1 MEYIDLA
8 GKWKVTLEDGK
19 SYDAIFPG
27 TLDENRIG
35 HRDAYKSKLYQDET
49 YTENASLAG
58 SEVIAT
64 RLTRKYTY
72 EGKAEF
78 TRVCDGEAPGRED
91 TCIETSGK
99 VATCCELSD
108 SEERNKEVN
117 CDKRLFLEAERSRAL
132 ELYIDGKKVPALRGT
147 LSTPYTFEITDVFSK
162 GSEIKL
168 VSDNSYKELPHDDI
182 LYSSAATDETQTN
195 WNGILGHLRIRI
207 EEETFI
213 ERIFISAYDKATV
226 KVYVNSLKG
235 FSGRLTLESEA
246 FEIPTEMAISV
257 ESGVTELIFA
267 DIPLKSDAKKWDE
280 YQGNLYS
287 LRALLTSDDGNSSVK
302 EVAFGCRK
310 FGDDGN
316 GHLALNDRRIFL
328 RSEANCCVFPETG
341 HAPTDAESW
350 TNIINTYKSYGI
362 NCLRFHSHCPPD
374 AAFRAADELG
384 VLIQPE
390 LSHWNPSNAF
400 GSSKSREYYTKEL
413 REIITEYGNHPS
425 FVMLTFGNEL
435 QADEDGLEFMHGLL
449 KLCHELDDT
458 RLYAIGSNVFYGEKG
473 CDKESDFY
481 TSCSFKDLPLRAT
494 FSGMQG
500 YLNNEY
506 PSAQKN
512 YDDAMRQLRKEYS
525 GPVFSFEVGQYEVL
539 PDFDEIN
546 DFKGVTSPD
555 NFELIRDKAKDKGLL
570 DGWKKR
576 VEATGELSLLCY
588 REEVLAALS
597 TEDFSGISLLG
608 LQDFPGQGTALV
620 GMLNSHLDSKPF
632 SFADPERFNCFFRP
646 VLPLVLLPKY
656 TYTDKEHIVAEVKLA
671 NYSGKDITGSMSYF
685 LIERFDGKKGD
696 SKGDGPKAN
705 EDGLLESSEKID
717 SYLSGESRKCEYTDK
732 NVVVCEKG
740 KLSSVGTIDIDLSFI
755 SENTRFDLEVSFD
768 GHKNKYPI
776 WVYAEAAIKPQKPDS
791 IYETAVLD
799 DKALEVLEKGGKV
812 YLSPDSTKEDIP
824 DSIKS
829 TFSTDFW
836 SVGTFATQEGSMGLL
851 IDEGHP
857 LFKHFPTSFFTEFQ
871 WWPMASQR
879 AFILKDNVKSIVTV
893 MDSYAYMRNMG
904 QILEF
909 QCRNGK
915 VLASSIGL
923 QNLQQYPECRALL
936 TSIYEYMD
944 SDEFDPSQELE

>member
-1 MEYIDLA
+1 MKYIDLA

-19 SYDAIFPG
+19 SYDAVLPG
-27 TLDENRIG
+27 TLDENCIG
-35 HRDAYKSKLYQDET
+35 HKDSYKSKLYQDET

-72 EGKAEF
+72 EGKADF
-78 TRVCDGEAPGRED
+78 SRVCDLEMDFGESCGR
-91 TCIETSGK
+91 
-99 VATCCELSD
+99 
-108 SEERNKEVN
+108 
-117 CDKRLFLEAERSRAL
+117 RLFLEAERCRGL
-132 ELYIDGKKVPALRGT
+132 ELYVDGKKVQADRGT
-147 LSTPYTFEITDVFSK
+147 LSTPYAFEITDVFSK

-168 VSDNSYKELPHDDI
+168 ISDNSYEDFPHDDI

-195 WNGILGHLRIRI
+195 WNGILGYLRVRV

-213 ERIFISAYDKATV
+213 ERIFVCAYDKAQV
-226 KVYVNSLKG
+226 KIFVNSLNGFKG
-235 FSGRLTLESEA
+235 KLLLESEA
-246 FEIPTEMAISV
+246 FAATVEKEIAV
-257 ESGVTELIFA
+257 GSGVTEIAFT
-267 DIPLKSDAKKWDE
+267 DIELSKDVRMWDE
-280 YQGNLYS
+280 YQGNLYTLHAMLVS
-287 LRALLTSDDGNSSVK
+287 EGFSSEK
-302 EVAFGCRK
+302 EVSFGCRK
-310 FGDDGN
+310 FGDDAK
-316 GHLALNDRRIFL
+316 GHLVLNDRRIFL

-341 HAPTDAESW
+341 HAPTDIDSW
-350 TNIINTYKSYGI
+350 KKILEMYKAYGV
-362 NCLRFHSHCPPD
+362 NCLRFHSHCPPG
-374 AAFRAADELG
+374 AAFEAADELG

-400 GSSKSREYYTKEL
+400 GSSKAREYYEKEL

-481 TSCSFKDLPLRAT
+481 TSCSYRELPLRAT

-506 PSAQKN
+506 PSAGKN
-512 YDDAMRQLRKEYS
+512 FDDAMRELRKEFS

-546 DFKGVTSPD
+546 DFSGVTTPD
-555 NFELIRDKAKDKGLL
+555 NLALIRDKAKERGLL
-570 DGWKKR
+570 EGWKKR

-588 REEVLAALS
+588 REEVLSALS
-597 TEDFSGISLLG
+597 TEEFSGISLLG

-620 GMLNSHLDSKPF
+620 GMLNSHLNSKPF
-632 SFADPERFNCFFRP
+632 SFADPSRFNSFFKQ

-656 TYTDKEHIVAEVKLA
+656 TYTDKEHLVAQVKLA
-671 NYSGKDITGSMSYF
+671 NYSGNDISGSLSYA
-685 LIERFDGKKGD
+685 LIQRNIGKTDNTVNENGADEISSKQDKWAEAEHKESRFD
-696 SKGDGPKAN
+696 DG
-705 EDGLLESSEKID
+705 
-717 SYLSGESRKCEYTDK
+717 
-732 NVVVCEKG
+732 NVGICEKG
-740 KLSSVGTIDIDLSFI
+740 KLSNIGTIDIDLSFVG
-755 SENTRFDLEVSFD
+755 ENTRFDLEVSFA
-768 GHKNKYPI
+768 GEKNTYPV
-776 WVYAEAAIKPQKPDS
+776 WVYAENAINLQKPES
-791 IYETAVLD
+791 VYETAVLD

-812 YLSPDSTKEDIP
+812 YLSPDSTKEAIP

-851 IDEGHP
+851 IDDSHP
-857 LFKHFPTSFFTEFQ
+857 LFKHFPTNFFTEFQ

-879 AFILKDNVKSIVTV
+879 AFILKDNVRSIVTV

-904 QILEF
+904 QILEYK
-909 QCRNGK
+909 CLNGK
-915 VLASSIGL
+915 VLASSLGL
-923 QNLQQYPECRALL
+923 LNLLEYPECRALL
-936 TSIYEYMD
+936 AAIYEYMD
-944 SDEFDPSQELE
+944 SDEFAPSQSIGVG